1 MNTSMNIEELFPLS
15 DDEKKEAI
23 NDDGLELNDE
33 FLFNEKNFNTIILQS
48 KESQDNQQK
57 KQVLDVEKFI
67 QQYNTI
73 SQKNDLLLWLKQN
86 NYKHLLTEQIQSITD
101 EKLLIPL
108 ICAYWEAGFDDWND
122 LLIFVPHLVSNN
134 LSIALE
140 ARSAIEGLARPF
152 KEEDVHQALQIIE
165 SKYDQLS
172 TEIRYLVDDI
182 VELLKSELSSN
193 E

>member
-1 MNTSMNIEELFPLS
+1 MNTTMNIEDVFPLS
-15 DDEKKEAI
+15 DDEKKDAL
-23 NDDGLELNDE
+23 NDDGLELNE
-33 FLFNEKNFNTIILQS
+33 GFLFNEKNFNTIILQS

-57 KQVLDVEKFI
+57 KQILDVEKFI
-67 QQYNTI
+67 QQYNNI
-73 SQKNDLLLWLKQN
+73 SEKNDLLLWLKQN
-86 NYKHLLTEQIQSITD
+86 NFKHLLTEQIQSITD
-101 EKLLIPL
+101 EKLLTPL

-122 LLIFVPHLVSNN
+122 LLIFIPHLVSNN

-152 KEEDVHQALQIIE
+152 KEDDVHQALQIIE
-165 SKYDQLS
+165 SKYEQLS
-172 TEIRYLVDDI
+172 TEVRYLVDDI

>member
-1 MNTSMNIEELFPLS
+1 MNMNIEDLFPLS
-15 DDEKKEAI
+15 DDEKKDAL
-23 NDDGLELNDE
+23 NDDGLEFNEE

-57 KQVLDVEKFI
+57 KQILDVKKFI
-67 QQYNTI
+67 QQYNNI
-73 SQKNDLLLWLKQN
+73 SEKNDLLLWLKQN
-86 NYKHLLTEQIQSITD
+86 NFKHLLTEQIQSITD
-101 EKLLIPL
+101 EKLIAPL

-122 LLIFVPHLVSNN
+122 LLIFIPHLVSNN
-134 LSIALE
+134 FSIALE

-152 KEEDVHQALQIIE
+152 KEDDVHQALQIIE

-172 TEIRYLVDDI
+172 TEVRYLVDDI

>member
-1 MNTSMNIEELFPLS
+1 MNMNIEDLFPLS
-15 DDEKKEAI
+15 DDEKKDAL
-23 NDDGLELNDE
+23 NDDGLELNE
-33 FLFNEKNFNTIILQS
+33 GFLFNEKNFNTIILQS

-57 KQVLDVEKFI
+57 KQILDVEKFI
-67 QQYNTI
+67 QQYNNI
-73 SQKNDLLLWLKQN
+73 SEKNDLLLWLKQN
-86 NYKHLLTEQIQSITD
+86 NFKHLLTEQIQSITD
-101 EKLLIPL
+101 EKLIAPL

-122 LLIFVPHLVSNN
+122 LLIFIPHLVSNN
-134 LSIALE
+134 FSIALE

-152 KEEDVHQALQIIE
+152 KEDDVHQALQIIE

-172 TEIRYLVDDI
+172 TEVRYLVDDI

>member
-1 MNTSMNIEELFPLS
+1 MNTTMNIEDLFPLS
-15 DDEKKEAI
+15 DDEKKDAL
-23 NDDGLELNDE
+23 NDDGLELNE
-33 FLFNEKNFNTIILQS
+33 GFLFNEKNFNTIILQS

-57 KQVLDVEKFI
+57 KQILDVEKFI
-67 QQYNTI
+67 QQYNNI
-73 SQKNDLLLWLKQN
+73 SEKNDLLLWLKQN
-86 NYKHLLTEQIQSITD
+86 NFKHLLTDQIQSITD
-101 EKLLIPL
+101 EKLLTPL

-122 LLIFVPHLVSNN
+122 LLIFIPHLVSNN

-152 KEEDVHQALQIIE
+152 KEDDVHQALQIIE

-172 TEIRYLVDDI
+172 TEVRYLVDDI

>member
-1 MNTSMNIEELFPLS
+1 MNTTMNIEDVFPLS
-15 DDEKKEAI
+15 DDEKKDAL
-23 NDDGLELNDE
+23 NDDGLELNEE

-57 KQVLDVEKFI
+57 KQILDVEKFI
-67 QQYNTI
+67 QQYNNI
-73 SQKNDLLLWLKQN
+73 SEKNDLLLWLKQN
-86 NYKHLLTEQIQSITD
+86 NFKHLLTDQIQSITD
-101 EKLLIPL
+101 EKLLTPL

-122 LLIFVPHLVSNN
+122 LLIFIPHLVSNN

-152 KEEDVHQALQIIE
+152 KEDDVHQALQIIE

-172 TEIRYLVDDI
+172 TEVRYLVDDV

>member
-101 EKLLIPL
+101 EKLLSPL

-152 KEEDVHQALQIIE
+152 KEEDVHQALQIIK

-172 TEIRYLVDDI
+172 TEVRYLVDDI

>member
-1 MNTSMNIEELFPLS
+1 MNTNMNIEDLFPLS
-15 DDEKKEAI
+15 DDEKKDAL
-23 NDDGLELNDE
+23 NDDGLELNE
-33 FLFNEKNFNTIILQS
+33 GFLFNEKNFNTIILQS

-57 KQVLDVEKFI
+57 KQILDVEKFI
-67 QQYNTI
+67 QQYNNI
-73 SQKNDLLLWLKQN
+73 SEKNDLLLWLKQN
-86 NYKHLLTEQIQSITD
+86 NFKHLLTEQIQSITD
-101 EKLLIPL
+101 EKLIAPL

-122 LLIFVPHLVSNN
+122 LLIFIPHLVSNN

-152 KEEDVHQALQIIE
+152 KEDDVHQALQIIE

-172 TEIRYLVDDI
+172 TEVRYLVDDI

>member
-1 MNTSMNIEELFPLS
+1 MNIEDLFPLS
-15 DDEKKEAI
+15 DDEKKDAL
-23 NDDGLELNDE
+23 NDDGLELNE
-33 FLFNEKNFNTIILQS
+33 GFLFNEKNFNTIILQS

-57 KQVLDVEKFI
+57 KQILDVEKFI
-67 QQYNTI
+67 QQYNNI
-73 SQKNDLLLWLKQN
+73 SEKNDLLLWLKQN
-86 NYKHLLTEQIQSITD
+86 NFKHLLTDQIQSITD
-101 EKLLIPL
+101 EKLLTPL

-122 LLIFVPHLVSNN
+122 LLIFIPHLVSNN

-152 KEEDVHQALQIIE
+152 KEDDVHQALQIIE

-172 TEIRYLVDDI
+172 TEVRYLVDDI

>member
-1 MNTSMNIEELFPLS
+1 MNTNMNIEDLFPLS
-15 DDEKKEAI
+15 DDEKKDAL
-23 NDDGLELNDE
+23 NDDGLELNE
-33 FLFNEKNFNTIILQS
+33 GFLFNEKNFNTIILQS

-57 KQVLDVEKFI
+57 KQILDVEKFI
-67 QQYNTI
+67 QQYNNI
-73 SQKNDLLLWLKQN
+73 SEKNDLLLWLKQN
-86 NYKHLLTEQIQSITD
+86 NFKHLLTDQIQSITD
-101 EKLLIPL
+101 EKLIAPL

-122 LLIFVPHLVSNN
+122 LLIFIPHLVSNN

-152 KEEDVHQALQIIE
+152 KEDDVHQALQIIE

-172 TEIRYLVDDI
+172 TEVRYLVDDI

>member
-1 MNTSMNIEELFPLS
+1 MNMNIEDLFPLS
-15 DDEKKEAI
+15 DDEKKDAL
-23 NDDGLELNDE
+23 NDDGLELNEE

-57 KQVLDVEKFI
+57 KQILDVEKFI
-67 QQYNTI
+67 QQYNNI
-73 SQKNDLLLWLKQN
+73 SEKNDLLLWLKQN
-86 NYKHLLTEQIQSITD
+86 NFKHLLTDQIQSITD
-101 EKLLIPL
+101 EKLIAPL

-122 LLIFVPHLVSNN
+122 LLIFIPHLVSNN
-134 LSIALE
+134 FSIALE

-172 TEIRYLVDDI
+172 TEVRYLVDDI

>member
-23 NDDGLELNDE
+23 NDDGLELNEE

-67 QQYNTI
+67 QQYNII
-73 SQKNDLLLWLKQN
+73 SEKNDLLLWLKQN

-152 KEEDVHQALQIIE
+152 KEEDVHQALQIIK

-172 TEIRYLVDDI
+172 TEVRYLVDDI

>member
-1 MNTSMNIEELFPLS
+1 MNMNIEDLFPLS
-15 DDEKKEAI
+15 DDEKKDAL
-23 NDDGLELNDE
+23 NDDGLEFNEE

-57 KQVLDVEKFI
+57 KQILDVEKFI
-67 QQYNTI
+67 QQYNNI
-73 SQKNDLLLWLKQN
+73 SEKNDLLLWLKQN
-86 NYKHLLTEQIQSITD
+86 NFKHLLTEQIQSITD
-101 EKLLIPL
+101 EKLIAPL

-122 LLIFVPHLVSNN
+122 LLIFIPHLVSNN
-134 LSIALE
+134 FSIALE

-152 KEEDVHQALQIIE
+152 KEDDVHQALQIIE

-172 TEIRYLVDDI
+172 TEVRYLVDDI

>member
-67 QQYNTI
+67 QQYNII
-73 SQKNDLLLWLKQN
+73 SEKNDLLLWLKQN